1 VLRTLT
7 PIPLAFWLLLSLVAC
22 GEWDR
27 EVSPGRIA
35 TGFAVEDS
43 AGIAILVTTG
53 DVAFA
58 PIDWSV
64 RHTPDLVIGDRP
76 NPDEQLFQ
84 IRGVAPLPDGGVA
97 VLDGSSRELRFYDVN
112 GDLRVRT
119 GREGSGPGEFRR
131 PRLVPSLSMDSV
143 LLHDHALR
151 RLTVYS
157 TDGIRRGQTTWS
169 QPGAAPLGVLDGRAL
184 LERRPPIRLD
194 ESPRSGATTD
204 EPTFSWVDLTSGAEI
219 RLRSY
224 VLARY
229 FTYPPGAGEALPSGR
244 TIPFTARPS
253 AVVSPGGAVV
263 TSANDFDILEFDVTG
278 TQKRILRVNAPRRPV
293 TRNDIAG
300 VIDLE
305 LSEFTS
311 AMPRSEYARRFREMP
326 IPDLMPVFVS
336 LIVDDLGWLWAQHY
350 EWDTRLPTRWVVF
363 DPTGRGRGTVT
374 LLADLKIHHIA
385 ADYILGVWTSEYG
398 VEHVRRHTLNR
409 N

>member
-43 AGIAILVTTG
+43 AGIAILVMTG

-219 RLRSY
+219 SLRSY

-229 FTYPPGAGEALPSGR
+229 FTYPPARARLFHPVGR
-244 TIPFTARPS
+244 FRLQPGRARSCPL
-253 AVVSPGGAVV
+253 AGAVV

-311 AMPRSEYARRFREMP
+311 AMPRSGVCAEIPRNADPGPDASFR
-326 IPDLMPVFVS
+326 
-336 LIVDDLGWLWAQHY
+336 
-350 EWDTRLPTRWVVF
+350 
-363 DPTGRGRGTVT
+363 
-374 LLADLKIHHIA
+374 LAH
-385 ADYILGVWTSEYG
+385 
-398 VEHVRRHTLNR
+398 R
-409 N
+409 